1 MPTVP
6 CQLACDPDALH
17 IVRTLRSNGHEA
29 YAVGGCVRDQ
39 LLGRPPK
46 DWDIATSAHP
56 DQIEALFPRT
66 IGVGRAFGVIL
77 VLLNDREFEVATFRG
92 ESEYSDGRHPDR
104 IHFTDAEEDARR
116 RDFTINALFYD
127 PEQEC
132 VLDFVE
138 GLPDLEAHRLRTVG
152 NPVERFTEDRLR
164 LLRAVRFA
172 ARTGFVLDDA
182 TRDAIGHM
190 APQVVTVSAERQAEE
205 LTRML
210 AEGTAHA
217 AFSLLEQTGLLEQ
230 VLPEVAAFR
239 GVEQPPQFH
248 PEGDVWQ
255 HTLLMLKL
263 LDETME
269 RSIDATGEQPFP
281 RDGLLVFPDKNHRR
295 TLAWAVLLHDLGK
308 PDTIEFR
315 DRIRFNGHDRVGA
328 DLSSR
333 LLRRLRQSNHLI
345 AAVHALVDRHMRFCT
360 LPKMREAKR
369 RRALQDPLFPL
380 HLELHR
386 IDCLGSHGKLRVY
399 DYGLQAW
406 AEERQ
411 RPPVTRPPLSG
422 HDLIALGYSPGPRMK
437 RLLDALCDAALEGEI
452 EGSEEARAWV
462 LAHYPPES

>member
-1 MPTVP
+1 
-6 CQLACDPDALH
+6 
-17 IVRTLRSNGHEA
+17 
-29 YAVGGCVRDQ
+29 
-39 LLGRPPK
+39 
-46 DWDIATSAHP
+46 
-56 DQIEALFPRT
+56 
-66 IGVGRAFGVIL
+66 
-77 VLLNDREFEVATFRG
+77 
-92 ESEYSDGRHPDR
+92 
-104 IHFTDAEEDARR
+104 
-116 RDFTINALFYD
+116 
-127 PEQEC
+127 
-132 VLDFVE
+132 
-138 GLPDLEAHRLRTVG
+138 
-152 NPVERFTEDRLR
+152 
-164 LLRAVRFA
+164 
-172 ARTGFVLDDA
+172 
-182 TRDAIGHM
+182 
-190 APQVVTVSAERQAEE
+190 
-205 LTRML
+205 ML

-328 DLSSR
+328 DLSSQ

-345 AAVHALVDRHMRFCT
+345 AAVHALVNRHMRFCT

-369 RRALQDPLFPL
+369 RRLLQDPLFAL

-399 DYGLQAW
+399 DYALQKW
-406 AEERQ
+406 QEERE

-422 HDLIALGYSPGPRMK
+422 HDLIELGYTPGPRM
-437 RLLDALCDAALEGEI
+437 RELLDALRDAALEGEI
-452 EGSEEARAWV
+452 DGPDEARAWV
-462 LAHYPPES
+462 VGHYPPQG

>member
-1 MPTVP
+1 MPAIP
-6 CQLACDPDALH
+6 RQLVCDPDALH
-17 IVRTLRSNGHEA
+17 IVRALREHGHEA
-29 YAVGGCVRDQ
+29 YVVGGCVRDQ

-56 DQIEALFPRT
+56 EQIEAIFPHT
-66 IGVGRAFGVIL
+66 IGVGRSFGVIL
-77 VLLNDREFEVATFRG
+77 VLLNHREFEVATFRG
-92 ESEYSDGRHPDR
+92 EGEYSDGRHPDQ
-104 IHFTDAEEDARR
+104 IHFTDAAEDALR

-132 VLDFVE
+132 VLDFV
-138 GLPDLEAHRLRTVG
+138 GGVADLEAGHLRTVG

-172 ARTGFVLDDA
+172 ARTGFVLDDD
-182 TRDAIGHM
+182 TRNAIRQM
-190 APQVVTVSAERQAEE
+190 APQVVSVSAERQAEE
-205 LTRML
+205 LSRML
-210 AEGTAHA
+210 SEGTAHV
-217 AFSLLEQTGLLEQ
+217 AFSLLEETGLLEQ
-230 VLPEVAAFR
+230 VLPEVARFR

-255 HTLLMLKL
+255 HTLLMLDY
-263 LDETME
+263 LDGTMN
-269 RSIDATGEQPFP
+269 RSLDAPGEEPFVQ
-281 RDGLLVFPDKNHRR
+281 DNLVVFPSKSHRR
-295 TLAWAVLLHDLGK
+295 ILAWAVLLHDLGK

-328 DLSSR
+328 DLSSQ

-345 AAVHALVDRHMRFCT
+345 AAVHALVNRHMRFCT

-369 RRALQDPLFPL
+369 RRLLQDPLFAL

-399 DYGLQAW
+399 DYALQKW
-406 AEERQ
+406 QEERE

-422 HDLIALGYSPGPRMK
+422 HDLIELGYTPGPRM
-437 RLLDALCDAALEGEI
+437 RELLDALRDAALEGEI
-452 EGSEEARAWV
+452 DGPDEARAWV
-462 LAHYPPES
+462 VGHYPPQG